1 MKHLL
6 EVRGLSV
13 GIKRGQG
20 HLMAVNGIDITINAG
35 EIVALAGESG
45 CGKTLTA
52 LSIMRLLPPAA
63 EITAGTILFTPP
75 SIPLNAK
82 LDPPPPANAPPG
94 FERELCGS
102 SLGLRGKEIAMVYQE
117 PGQSLNPLMRVGP
130 QIAEALELHG
140 ADKKTAAAETLDMLK
155 RLAFPQPEKMFS
167 AWPHQLSGGMR
178 QRVMIAIAA
187 ICRPRLLIADEPT
200 SSLDTEN
207 QRHILALLRQ
217 INAEFG
223 TAILFISHDL
233 GLARDFCS
241 RFMVMYAGH
250 IIEEGPCDELFSA
263 PAHPYTAALIASI
276 PRRENRGRP
285 LASIPGSAP
294 SIEERLTGCPFAPRC
309 PKAKEPCTAEL
320 PPWAGAGAGKM
331 ARCFFA
337 EAGND

>member
-1 MKHLL
+1 
-6 EVRGLSV
+6 
-13 GIKRGQG
+13 
-20 HLMAVNGIDITINAG
+20 
-35 EIVALAGESG
+35 
-45 CGKTLTA
+45 
-52 LSIMRLLPPAA
+52 
-63 EITAGTILFTPP
+63 
-75 SIPLNAK
+75 
-82 LDPPPPANAPPG
+82 
-94 FERELCGS
+94 
-102 SLGLRGKEIAMVYQE
+102 MVYQE

-140 ADKKTAAAETLDMLK
+140 ADKKTAAAEALDMLK
-155 RLAFPQPEKMFS
+155 RLAFPQPEKTFS

-233 GLARDFCS
+233 ALARDFCS
-241 RFMVMYAGH
+241 RFMVMYAGY

-285 LASIPGSAP
+285 LASIPGNAP
-294 SIEERLTGCPFAPRC
+294 SIEERLPGCPFAPRC
-309 PKAKEPCTAEL
+309 PKAKERCTAEL
-320 PPWAGAGAGKM
+320 PPWAGAGEGKG